1 MAPTDRPSL
10 WPPPPL
16 LLLVLTS
23 CFLCESASTTPFPK
37 DLEPITMVKSEQSY
51 LYPSFQGLLQD
62 NDTLRLG
69 LDFQRMLRIN
79 HMLYIA
85 ARDHVFAVNLTTA
98 SEEFTP
104 QLKLTW
110 KSKDVSKC
118 TVRGK
123 NRDECYNY
131 VKVLVPRNDET
142 LFTCGTNALNPTCR
156 NYKMT
161 TLEQVGEEVVGQARC
176 PFESGQSNVGL
187 FAGGDFYSAT
197 MTDFLASDAVIYR
210 SLGEGQP
217 VLRTVKYDSK
227 WLREPHFLHAIDYGN
242 YIYFFL
248 SEIAVEYTA
257 LGKVVFSRVARV
269 CKNDNGGSPRVLERY
284 WTSFLKARLNCSV
297 PGDSFFYF
305 DVLQSLTNVLQINQ
319 RPAVVGVFTTQAN
332 SIPGSA
338 VCAFYM
344 DDIEK
349 VFNGK
354 FKEQR
359 TSDSSWTP
367 VPDEQVPRPRPGTCA
382 GDGSAAD
389 FKSSIQFPDE
399 MLTFIKSYPLMDE
412 AIPSAND
419 RPCFTRTSSRSKLTQ
434 IVVDVSAGP
443 YKDRT
448 VMFLGSDDG
457 RVLKILASTHP
468 NDSFGPKLLEDID
481 VYNPSKCNIQGQED
495 RRVLGLELDKDH
507 HALFVAFTSCVIRV
521 PLSRCSQHGA
531 CKRSCLNSRDPYCIW
546 LRTGSCANMAP
557 GFKAGFEQDIEGDQS
572 FQPDSCHADVLA
584 TTRNQES
591 AVDSAYGV
599 RRLPDMDLQA
609 GANVHYTL
617 LIACVLVAFFL
628 GAILSGFL
636 VSCYCSRSAAQRARR
651 LGKDPEASLPHA
663 LSLRS
668 LAKLSGLLDTQPKD
682 EKLDMSTPK
691 MYSSFIPN
699 GRASPHLHSPM
710 QKGLALG
717 DPDLSLSQSLSQ
729 ADGEL
734 SGLPTPDSTPELPI
748 KNIRA
753 LRHHQY
759 EKNQN
764 CNNAKDGNPSCSG
777 SSLGFMAVVGNP
789 LTQHAFPFSHHHSN
803 GPGSS
808 SASLHLP
815 EEKALLNDDRVAAAG
830 GGAALHH
837 QSQQSLPQA
846 AVDVSALD
854 ELLKHIHE
862 VSASGTGGIK
872 VLTSTSSLFPSS
884 TSGRHHH
891 NHHHSQ
897 HGQTRTHQYNHSH
910 HHSNHHNNNSSGG
923 HQQQQQQIPETE
935 PSYYS
940 TSTLPRD
947 GPKLLDPPPHT
958 STSSSSSSSSSSSN
972 NPTSSTSIPSS
983 SSSSSSTP
991 LQQQV
996 IPEQP
1001 GASGVS
1007 VARHHSQRQGLI
1019 KMGSGGGA
1027 VPRHHSF
1034 NQRGAQHAHFLARM
1048 NTNSSSNGPPAPSS
1062 NANAESRRPAP
1073 ASSCLTRQHSYSEG
1087 HTCSGRRSS
1096 AEPCPS
1102 SPKSPPSLCSC
1113 QTQRRH
1119 QEQRQEPTT
1128 TESEQGVAWAST
1140 RPGPRP
1146 GLGLDS
1152 AWASTRPGARPDPVW
1167 GSTRPGPRPGLGLD
1181 WGSTRSWAAP
1191 VAS

>member
-1 MAPTDRPSL
+1 MAPTDWL
-10 WPPPPL
+10 WWPL
-16 LLLVLTS
+16 LLLLRLTLLLTS
-23 CFLCESASTTPFPK
+23 CFVSESVSTTSFPK
-37 DLEPITMVKSEQSY
+37 DLEPLNVVNSEQSY
-51 LYPSFQGLLQD
+51 QYPGFQGLLQD

-98 SEEFTP
+98 SEEFVP

-110 KSKDVSKC
+110 KSTDVSKC

-123 NRDECYNY
+123 NSDECYNY

-142 LFTCGTNALNPTCR
+142 LFACGTNAFNPTCR

-161 TLEQVGEEVVGQARC
+161 SLELVGEEVVGQARC
-176 PFESGQSNVGL
+176 PFESSQSNVGL

-210 SLGEGQP
+210 SLGEGRP

-242 YIYFFL
+242 YVYFFL

-269 CKNDNGGSPRVLERY
+269 CKNDNGGSPRVLDRY

-319 RPAVVGVFTTQAN
+319 RPAVIGVFTTQAN

-367 VPDEQVPRPRPGTCA
+367 VPDESVPRPRPGTCA
-382 GDGSAAD
+382 GDGQASD
-389 FKSSIQFPDE
+389 YKSSVQFPDE

-412 AIPSAND
+412 AVPSVND

-443 YKDRT
+443 HKDRT

-457 RVLKILASTHP
+457 RVLKVLASTHP
-468 NDSFGPKLLEDID
+468 NDSFGSKLLEDID
-481 VYNPSKCNIQGQED
+481 VYNPSKCNVQGQED

-521 PLSRCSQHGA
+521 PLSRCTQHGA
-531 CKRSCLNSRDPYCIW
+531 CKRACLASRDPYCIW

-557 GFKAGFEQDIEGDQS
+557 GFKAGFEQDIEGDHS
-572 FQPDSCHADVLA
+572 FYSNSCHTDVLA

-591 AVDSAYGV
+591 AADSAYGV
-599 RRLPDMDLQA
+599 RRLPEIEQRA
-609 GANVHYTL
+609 SANVHYTL

-636 VSCYCSRSAAQRARR
+636 VSCYCSRSGSHRARR

-668 LAKLSGLLDTQPKD
+668 LAKLNGLLEGQPKD
-682 EKLDMSTPK
+682 EKLDVSTPK

-699 GRASPHLHSPM
+699 GRAEPHLHTPGH
-710 QKGLALG
+710 QGLQLG
-717 DPDLSLSQSLSQ
+717 DPDLNLSQ

-748 KNIRA
+748 KSMRA

-764 CNNAKDGNPSCSG
+764 CNNAAKDNKSAPSCSA
-777 SSLGFMAVVGNP
+777 SSQGFMAVVGNS
-789 LTQHAFPFSHHHSN
+789 LSQQVFPFSHQTGNSLSN
-803 GPGSS
+803 GAAHGAGASS
-808 SASLHLP
+808 TSLHLP
-815 EEKALLNDDRVAAAG
+815 EERKLSSDERAAAGGAAAG
-830 GGAALHH
+830 GGGGGGGGGSHH
-837 QSQQSLPQA
+837 HHSQQSLPQTV
-846 AVDVSALD
+846 VDVSALD

-872 VLTSTSSLFPSS
+872 VLTSTSSSSLFPGPSS
-884 TSGRHHH
+884 SGGHHH
-891 NHHHSQ
+891 NHHHHNHHS
-897 HGQTRTHQYNHSH
+897 QTRTHHYNHSH
-910 HHSNHHNNNSSGG
+910 HHSNHHNNNSSSTHH
-923 HQQQQQQIPETE
+923 HQQPIPETE
-935 PSYYS
+935 STSYYS

-947 GPKLLDPPPHT
+947 GLPKHLDAAPQN
-958 STSSSSSSSSSSSN
+958 SNSSSATSSSSSSSSSN

-996 IPEQP
+996 IPERP
-1001 GASGVS
+1001 EGGGVS
-1007 VARHHSQRQGLI
+1007 VARHQSQRHSLI
-1019 KMGSGGGA
+1019 KMGAAGGA

-1034 NQRGAQHAHFLARM
+1034 NQRGAHAHFLARM
-1048 NTNSSSNGPPAPSS
+1048 NTNSSSNGPPGATAMANTNTS
-1062 NANAESRRPAP
+1062 NNNESQR
-1073 ASSCLTRQHSYSEG
+1073 ASIASACLTRQHSYSEG
-1087 HTCSGRRSS
+1087 PYAQRAAVVRRTVSLKPQVPPKPLFLPNTATSS
-1096 AEPCPS
+1096 V
-1102 SPKSPPSLCSC
+1102 
-1113 QTQRRH
+1113 
-1119 QEQRQEPTT
+1119 
-1128 TESEQGVAWAST
+1128 TEAGKYNY
-1140 RPGPRP
+1140 
-1146 GLGLDS
+1146 
-1152 AWASTRPGARPDPVW
+1152 
-1167 GSTRPGPRPGLGLD
+1167 
-1181 WGSTRSWAAP
+1181 
-1191 VAS
+1191 

>member
-1 MAPTDRPSL
+1 MALTNWL
-10 WPPPPL
+10 WRPL
-16 LLLVLTS
+16 LLLWMLILTS
-23 CFLCESASTTPFPK
+23 CLAESASTAFPK
-37 DLEPITMVKSEQSY
+37 DLEPLNVVSSEQSY
-51 LYPSFQGLLQD
+51 QYPGFQGLIQD

-98 SEEFTP
+98 SEEFVP

-123 NRDECYNY
+123 NSDECYNY
-131 VKVLVPRNDET
+131 IKVLVPRNDET
-142 LFTCGTNALNPTCR
+142 LFACGTNAFNPTCR
-156 NYKMT
+156 NYKMNS
-161 TLEQVGEEVVGQARC
+161 LELVGEEVVGQARC
-176 PFESGQSNVGL
+176 PFESSQSNVGL

-210 SLGEGQP
+210 SLGEGRP

-242 YIYFFL
+242 YVYFFL

-269 CKNDNGGSPRVLERY
+269 CKNDNGGSPRVLDRY

-319 RPAVVGVFTTQAN
+319 RPAVIGVFTTQAN

-359 TSDSSWTP
+359 NSDSSWTP
-367 VPDEQVPRPRPGTCA
+367 VADENVPRPRPGTCA
-382 GDGSAAD
+382 GDGPASD
-389 FKSSIQFPDE
+389 YKSSVQFPDE

-412 AIPSAND
+412 AVPSVND

-443 YKDRT
+443 HKDWT

-457 RVLKILASTHP
+457 RVLKVLASTHP
-468 NDSFGPKLLEDID
+468 NDSFGSKLLEDID
-481 VYNPSKCNIQGQED
+481 VYNPSKCNVQGQED
-495 RRVLGLELDKDH
+495 RTVLGLELDKDH
-507 HALFVAFTSCVIRV
+507 HALFVAFTGCVIRV
-521 PLSRCSQHGA
+521 PLSRCTQHGA
-531 CKRSCLNSRDPYCIW
+531 CKKACLASRDPYCIW

-557 GFKAGFEQDIEGDQS
+557 GFKAGFEQDIEGDHS
-572 FQPDSCHADVLA
+572 FYSNCHADVLA

-591 AVDSAYGV
+591 AADSAYGV
-599 RRLPDMDLQA
+599 RRLPEIEQRTS
-609 GANVHYTL
+609 ANVHYTL

-628 GAILSGFL
+628 GAMLSGFL
-636 VSCYCSRSAAQRARR
+636 VSCYCSRSAAHRARR

-668 LAKLSGLLDTQPKD
+668 LAKLNGLLEGHSKD
-682 EKLDMSTPK
+682 DKLDVSTPK

-699 GRASPHLHSPM
+699 GCAEPHLHTPGH
-710 QKGLALG
+710 QGLQLG
-717 DPDLSLSQSLSQ
+717 DPDLNLSQSLSQ
-729 ADGEL
+729 GDGEL

-748 KNIRA
+748 KSMRA

-764 CNNAKDGNPSCSG
+764 CNNAKDKSGPCCS
-777 SSLGFMAVVGNP
+777 SSQSFMAVVGNS
-789 LTQHAFPFSHHHSN
+789 LSQQGFPFSHQNGNGLSN
-803 GPGSS
+803 GAAHGAGASS
-808 SASLHLP
+808 TSLHIP
-815 EEKALLNDDRVAAAG
+815 EERKVLNDERAMTASGRVSG
-830 GGAALHH
+830 VPHH
-837 QSQQSLPQA
+837 HHSQQSLPQTV
-846 AVDVSALD
+846 VDVSALD

-872 VLTSTSSLFPSS
+872 VLTSSSSLFPVPSAS
-884 TSGRHHH
+884 AGHHH
-891 NHHHSQ
+891 NHHHHPNNQ
-897 HGQTRTHQYNHSH
+897 HSQTRAHHYNHSH
-910 HHSNHHNNNSSGG
+910 HHSNHHNNSSSSSHH
-923 HQQQQQQIPETE
+923 HQQPIPETE
-935 PSYYS
+935 STSYYS

-947 GPKLLDPPPHT
+947 GHPKHLDAAPQN
-958 STSSSSSSSSSSSN
+958 STSSSSSSSSSN
-972 NPTSSTSIPSS
+972 HPTSSTSVHSS

-996 IPEQP
+996 IPERP
-1001 GASGVS
+1001 DGGSVS
-1007 VARHHSQRQGLI
+1007 VTRHQSQRHSLI
-1019 KMGSGGGA
+1019 KMGAAGGA

-1034 NQRGAQHAHFLARM
+1034 NQRGGHTHFLARM
-1048 NTNSSSNGPPAPSS
+1048 NTNSSSNGPPSTMATANTNSS
-1062 NANAESRRPAP
+1062 NNNGSRRG
-1073 ASSCLTRQHSYSEG
+1073 SSPSACLTRQHSYSEG
-1087 HTCSGRRSS
+1087 PHVQRAAVVRRTVSLKPQVPPKPLFLPNTATSS
-1096 AEPCPS
+1096 VTGTG
-1102 SPKSPPSLCSC
+1102 KYY
-1113 QTQRRH
+1113 
-1119 QEQRQEPTT
+1119 
-1128 TESEQGVAWAST
+1128 
-1140 RPGPRP
+1140 
-1146 GLGLDS
+1146 
-1152 AWASTRPGARPDPVW
+1152 
-1167 GSTRPGPRPGLGLD
+1167 
-1181 WGSTRSWAAP
+1181 
-1191 VAS
+1191 

>member
-1 MAPTDRPSL
+1 MAPAALLSS
-10 WPPPPL
+10 WQQAKCL
-16 LLLVLTS
+16 LLLLLLS
-23 CFLCESASTTPFPK
+23 DCCPCESASTTSFPK
-37 DLEPITMVKSEQSY
+37 DLEPLSVVNSEQSY
-51 LYPSFQGLLQD
+51 QYPGFHGLPQD
-62 NDTLRLG
+62 NDTRRLG

-79 HMLYIA
+79 HILYIA
-85 ARDHVFAVNLTTA
+85 ARDHVFAVNLTMA
-98 SEEFTP
+98 SEEFVP

-110 KSKDVSKC
+110 RSKDVSKC

-123 NRDECYNY
+123 NSDECYNY

-142 LFTCGTNALNPTCR
+142 LFTCGTNAFNPTCR

-161 TLEQVGEEVVGQARC
+161 SLEQVGEEVVGQARC

-210 SLGEGQP
+210 SLGEGRP

-242 YIYFFL
+242 YVYFFL

-269 CKNDNGGSPRVLERY
+269 CKNDNGGSPRVLDRY

-305 DVLQSLTNVLQINQ
+305 DILQSLTNVLQINQ
-319 RPAVVGVFTTQAN
+319 RPAVVGVFTTQGN

-382 GDGSAAD
+382 GDGPASD
-389 FKSSIQFPDE
+389 YKSSVQFPDE

-412 AIPSAND
+412 AVPSVND

-457 RVLKILASTHP
+457 RVLKVLANTHP
-468 NDSFGPKLLEDID
+468 NDSFGSKLLEDIN
-481 VYNPSKCNIQGQED
+481 VYNPSKCNVQGQED

-507 HALFVAFTSCVIRV
+507 HALFVAFSSCVIRV
-521 PLSRCSQHGA
+521 PLSRCTQHGA
-531 CKRSCLNSRDPYCIW
+531 CKKACLASRDPYCIW
-546 LRTGSCANMAP
+546 LRTGTCANMTP
-557 GFKAGFEQDIEGDQS
+557 GFKAGFEQDIEGDHS
-572 FQPDSCHADVLA
+572 FNTDSCLDVQV

-591 AVDSAYGV
+591 AADSAFGV
-599 RRLPDMDLQA
+599 RHLPEIDQRA
-609 GANVHYTL
+609 SANVHYTL

-636 VSCYCSRSAAQRARR
+636 VSCYCSRSASHRARR

-668 LAKLSGLLDTQPKD
+668 LAKLNGLLDGQPKED
-682 EKLDMSTPK
+682 KLDVPTPK

-699 GRASPHLHSPM
+699 GQAEPHLHTPRH
-710 QKGLALG
+710 QGLQLG

-729 ADGEL
+729 GDGEL

-748 KNIRA
+748 KSIKA

-759 EKNQN
+759 GKNQN
-764 CNNAKDGNPSCSG
+764 CNNAKDSGAAPGPSG
-777 SSLGFMAVVGNP
+777 SASSQDFMAVVGSS
-789 LTQHAFPFSHHHSN
+789 LTPQVFPFPHPSGSSLSN
-803 GPGSS
+803 GAARGAGASS
-808 SASLHLP
+808 TSLHLP
-815 EEKALLNDDRVAAAG
+815 EDRKASAEERAGPSGGCG
-830 GGAALHH
+830 GGAPHH
-837 QSQQSLPQA
+837 HHSQQSLPQTV
-846 AVDVSALD
+846 VDVSALD

-872 VLTSTSSLFPSS
+872 VLTSTSSSSLFSGPS
-884 TSGRHHH
+884 TGGHHH
-891 NHHHSQ
+891 THHHHHH
-897 HGQTRTHQYNHSH
+897 HGQTRTHHYNHSNHPHAPTTTTTGGGGH
-910 HHSNHHNNNSSGG
+910 HH
-923 HQQQQQQIPETE
+923 QQQIPEME
-935 PSYYS
+935 SASYYS

-947 GPKLLDPPPHT
+947 GLPKRLEAPPPN
-958 STSSSSSSSSSSSN
+958 STSSSSSSSSSSN
-972 NPTSSTSIPSS
+972 NPTSSTSVPSS

-996 IPEQP
+996 IPERP
-1001 GASGVS
+1001 GGGGVP
-1007 VARHHSQRQGLI
+1007 VARHQSQRHSLI
-1019 KMGSGGGA
+1019 KMGSGGGGA
-1027 VPRHHSF
+1027 VPRHQSF
-1034 NQRGAQHAHFLARM
+1034 NQRGAHAHFLARM
-1048 NTNSSSNGPPAPSS
+1048 NTNSSSNGPPGAGAGEGQRAAAP
-1062 NANAESRRPAP
+1062 
-1073 ASSCLTRQHSYSEG
+1073 SSCLTRQHSYSEG
-1087 HTCSGRRSS
+1087 PHGQRAAVIRRTVSLK
-1096 AEPCPS
+1096 PQVP
-1102 SPKSPPSLCSC
+1102 PKPLFLPNTATS
-1113 QTQRRH
+1113 
-1119 QEQRQEPTT
+1119 
-1128 TESEQGVAWAST
+1128 
-1140 RPGPRP
+1140 
-1146 GLGLDS
+1146 
-1152 AWASTRPGARPDPVW
+1152 
-1167 GSTRPGPRPGLGLD
+1167 
-1181 WGSTRSWAAP
+1181 P
-1191 VAS
+1191 VAEAGKYHY